1 MAEFGEDLTKEF
13 RRGPRVTALKSG
25 IPTLARLASLWEQGF
40 RRWKPKSV
48 EPDRPAVEMAV
59 CLAIANPK
67 GGVGKS
73 LTTLMLADGL
83 ALAYGARVLVFD
95 ADPQAGITQ
104 ALLGIEAQD
113 DLDRRQIGLGP
124 LLRKWSQGQDID
136 LASHCVPAGDLAELR
151 NRQAGRIDLIPSN
164 HQLLGEIADIE
175 HAARHIRRRDRLDI
189 LLAGALRSAFRKVQP
204 NYDIVLID
212 CPAGPGPLGL
222 AVLRLVRHILTPTS
236 LEANSYNT
244 LVGFLQF
251 ILDDDLDLASQVKVH
266 PLITQYHPSN
276 TLQRQMLDHIQ
287 QGYYGLNAIGRPISY
302 ATALQGAA
310 SHPGAGSFRTAREK
324 YGNSLADVLGLAHAV
339 AQRISSA
346 G

>member
-13 RRGPRVTALKSG
+13 RRGPRVTALKNG
-25 IPTLARLASLWEQGF
+25 IPSFARLASLWEEGS
-40 RRWKPKSV
+40 RRLNRKSV
-48 EPDRPAVEMAV
+48 EPDRTPAEMAV

-104 ALLGIEAQD
+104 ALLGFAAQD
-113 DLDRRQIGLGP
+113 DLDRQQIGLGP
-124 LLRKWSQGQDID
+124 VLRNWAQGQDID
-136 LASHCVPAGDLAELR
+136 LASHCVPAGDLTELR
-151 NRQAGRIDLIPSN
+151 NRHPGRIDLIPSN

-175 HAARHIRRRDRLDI
+175 HTARHSRRRDRLDV

-212 CPAGPGPLGL
+212 CPAGPGALGL
-222 AVLRLVRHILTPTS
+222 AALRLARHILTPTN
-236 LEANSYNT
+236 LETNSYST

-266 PLITQYHPSN
+266 PLITQYHASN

-287 QGYYGLNAIGRPISY
+287 QGHSGLNAIGRPIAY

-324 YGNSLADVLGLAHAV
+324 YGNSLADVLGLAQAV
-339 AQRISSA
+339 AQRISS
-346 G
+346 GD